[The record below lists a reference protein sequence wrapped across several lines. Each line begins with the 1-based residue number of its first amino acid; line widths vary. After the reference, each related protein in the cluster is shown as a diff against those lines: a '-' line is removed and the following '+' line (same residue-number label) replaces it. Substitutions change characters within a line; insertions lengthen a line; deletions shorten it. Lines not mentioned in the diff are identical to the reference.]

1 MGLVAR
7 EIIYWCIRFF
17 SRSCKPRRSSCSEFW
32 LFYYGGFG
40 GFRFFG
46 FGIPYSGKIK
56 LKTLKIII
64 ILKKK

>member
-1 MGLVAR
+1 MLRVLV
-7 EIIYWCIRFF
+7 ILLW
-17 SRSCKPRRSSCSEFW
+17 
-32 LFYYGGFG
+32 GFG

-56 LKTLKIII
+56 LETLKIII